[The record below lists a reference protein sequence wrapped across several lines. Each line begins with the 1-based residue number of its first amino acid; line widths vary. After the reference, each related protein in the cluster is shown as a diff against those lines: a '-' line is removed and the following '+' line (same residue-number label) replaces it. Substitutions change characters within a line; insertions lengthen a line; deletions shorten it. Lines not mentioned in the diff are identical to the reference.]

1 MINNGGKV
9 AKSKIFSTIL
19 FWGFMMGLQP
29 QVMAM
34 ADGPDCWKV
43 IKVMSTDTLSVRS
56 GPSLK
61 YQKVAKLAH
70 DADGI
75 QVTGTAKQVGKS
87 FWVPIMY
94 DEIVGWVNRGHLG
107 EGTNCFDRS
116 EPNYHNVEGGE
127 TLFSL
132 SQHYGYTVDD
142 LARWNDLRESYQ
154 LQIGQRLRVS
164 PPTTKNFKRDEP
176 NYHIV
181 VMGNTLFS
189 ISQRY
194 GYTVDELARW
204 NDLREPYQLQ
214 LQIGQR
220 LRVSPPMMRKLTRDC
235 NYRVVKVKNHEMLW
249 IRAKASIKSEKIGAI
264 PYDGKGIQ
272 IIGSEVKLKKSRW
285 VPVMYKGVEG
295 WVNRGYLEEN
305 C

>member
-1 MINNGGKV
+1 LWFDKTPLLLIQLPTRIITQKSDGLWFNVSVKMCLNSMINNGGKV

-19 FWGFMMGLQP
+19 FWGFIMGLQP
-29 QVMAM
+29 QVMAR

-56 GPSLK
+56 GPSIK
-61 YQKVAKLAH
+61 YQKIAKLAH

-75 QVTGTAKQVGKS
+75 QVTGTVKQVGKS

-94 DEIVGWVNRGHLG
+94 DEIVGWVNWGHLG
-107 EGTNCFDRS
+107 EDTNCFEQS
-116 EPNYHNVEGGE
+116 EPNYHVVDGGE
-127 TLFSL
+127 TLFSI
-132 SQHYGYTVDD
+132 SQRYGYTVDD
-142 LARWNDLRESYQ
+142 LARWNDLRE
-154 LQIGQRLRVS
+154 
-164 PPTTKNFKRDEP
+164 
-176 NYHIV
+176 
-181 VMGNTLFS
+181 
-189 ISQRY
+189 
-194 GYTVDELARW
+194 
-204 NDLREPYQLQ
+204 PYQ

-235 NYRVVKVKNHEMLW
+235 NYRVVKVKNNEMLW

-295 WVNRGYLEEN
+295 WVNRGYLEED